1 MATAG
6 KAKKPGRAHKQV
18 KKATAP
24 DKAFAPLKKAK
35 KV

>member
-18 KKATAP
+18 KKLSAG
-24 DKAFAPLKKAK
+24 KAFASLKKPK
-35 KV
+35 GK